1 MIGRIWLQWKQ
12 YRAEQQKKRMFAKR
26 RSQLKSLDFA
36 VIANNCWGGEIYK
49 YFDLPF
55 TSPFIGLFLY
65 PDCYLNLLENWNQ
78 INLQEIMI
86 GFNSRYKEGVL
97 SYPVGILNDNIE
109 VHFLHYHSLD
119 EADSKWKRRAERIRQ
134 FQPDQL
140 YVKFCDRD
148 GALPEHF
155 ERFERLSFRNKISFS
170 VQPNAS
176 SVNRISRP
184 EEEKPFQV
192 DDGVKQFW
200 NEMEAGFDLISWLNR
215 TLFPGQRN

>member
-12 YRAEQQKKRMFAKR
+12 QRAVQQKKRMFASR
-26 RSQLKSLDFA
+26 RSQLNTLDFA

-55 TSPFIGLFLY
+55 SSPFIGLYLY

-78 INLQEIMI
+78 INLQEIQF
-86 GFNSRYKEGVL
+86 GFTSRYKEGVL
-97 SYPVGILNDNIE
+97 SYPVGILNETIE
-109 VHFLHYHSLD
+109 VHFLHYHSLE
-119 EADSKWKRRAERIRQ
+119 EADSKWKRRAERVRQ

-155 ERFERLSFRNKISFS
+155 ERFDRLSFRNKISFS
-170 VQPNAS
+170 VQPNGG
-176 SVNRISRP
+176 SVNRISKP
-184 EEEKPFQV
+184 EEGKPFQV
-192 DDGVKQFW
+192 DDGVILFW
-200 NEMEAGFDLISWLNR
+200 NEMESGFDLISWLNG
-215 TLFPGQRN
+215 TMFPGQRT